1 MLDPVC
7 SLPVFDAKAKKE
19 LVIMDISETEA
30 PVEGGKKIILLC
42 EKVLRED
49 VKVRFW
55 DPPSGWEGW
64 GQFSAQVRSWLE
76 RSKYPCVIQYQ
87 IPKLLTI
94 FFCHDQALKKLYE
107 L

>member
-55 DPPSGWEGW
+55 DPLSGWEGW

-76 RSKYPCVIQYQ
+76 SSKYPCVNRIQY
-87 IPKLLTI
+87 
-94 FFCHDQALKKLYE
+94 
-107 L
+107 

>member
-1 MLDPVC
+1 M
-7 SLPVFDAKAKKE
+7 PVFDAKAKKE

-55 DPPSGWEGW
+55 DPLSGWEGW
-64 GQFSAQVRSWLE
+64 GQFSAQVLRPFGSESIL
-76 RSKYPCVIQYQ
+76 SNVIQSFKDRVFWSQ
-87 IPKLLTI
+87 SSN
-94 FFCHDQALKKLYE
+94 
-107 L
+107 